1 MYIQSK
7 LFKAQ
12 IAIQLILIVLVSL
25 IPITF
30 NAQAILCGILLC
42 TVGIPHGS
50 NDYLYRSDKS
60 AKGMMKFLAVYL
72 GTMLL
77 YLVLW
82 WIAPLLALLLFF
94 VISFHHF
101 GQSNFENE
109 SLKYA
114 PSWLWGVWIL
124 ALPVLLHFDE
134 AIGIFLQMLSTTT
147 NTPIVSTSSTHSAWP
162 FILIAVFGTVYIISL
177 LTFERK
183 NILLYFTQ
191 FIIVTIWYF
200 LTPLLAGFIIAFCL
214 WHSLQSMQ
222 HQASYFK
229 QSTSRSLHQFLIA
242 MLPFSLMALIS
253 FGVYVYYRSFNVAEA
268 FILLSIITLPHV
280 IVMHRLYHK
289 INHVLNVE

>member
-1 MYIQSK
+1 MYIQSN

-12 IAIQLILIVLVSL
+12 IALQLILIAVVGV
-25 IPITF
+25 IKFEVTF
-30 NAQAILCGILLC
+30 QAIFCGVLLC

-72 GTMLL
+72 GLMLL

-114 PSWLWGVWIL
+114 PSWLWGIWIL
-124 ALPVLLHFDE
+124 ALPVLLHFEE
-134 AIGIFLQMLSTTT
+134 AVGIFQQMLSSSSNTTISST
-147 NTPIVSTSSTHSAWP
+147 SLTHPMWPFVLLAILGTAYIVS
-162 FILIAVFGTVYIISL
+162 L
-177 LTFERK
+177 LVFERK
-183 NILLYFTQ
+183 NSLLYIIQ
-191 FIIVTIWYF
+191 FMVVTTWYF

-214 WHSLQSMQ
+214 WHSLQSIQ
-222 HQASYFK
+222 HQALYFK
-229 QSTSRSLHQFLIA
+229 EKAGQSLIQFLLA

-253 FGVYVYYRSFNVAEA
+253 FGMYGYFRGFNIAEA
-268 FILLSIITLPHV
+268 FVLLSIITLPHV
-280 IVMHRLYHK
+280 AVMHRLYHRTAQ
-289 INHVLNVE
+289 VLNQE